1 MFGFTYNGRHSS
13 EFGLYYK
20 QTAEDK
26 WFKDP
31 EYDVYDAN
39 IDWRHGGYYY
49 GSRVKVRTFTIEC
62 FFEEID
68 VQTRQRIKQWLK
80 YNTSGR
86 LIFDD
91 KPFIY
96 WKVFPAK
103 VPVGNWYLDN
113 YETHSGTVT
122 ITFNAYEPFGYL
134 VRNSNPTW
142 MNDGSTDYCNLIN
155 TSEMPSAPTTS
166 STSFDVYNPGTE
178 ECGLSIE
185 IGGSTSNPIRFYN
198 NRNMTSCEIKSLP
211 SNNVSLHIDGET
223 GFVAVLSAG
232 STTYENGFQYHNKGY
247 VKLTPD
253 RGYSDIRY
261 VYNGLNGSTYS
272 FDLVGAYV
280 DQDIV
285 GAVMTLS
292 GVSNTKF
299 TVTGINASNNRIY
312 CSRTGSGSPSSSGTC
327 SIKTVNH
334 ILIQEKVNGEWSN
347 PSTLS
352 LSSIS
357 VDYMPRVL

>member
-20 QTAEDK
+20 RTAEDK

-39 IDWRHGGYYY
+39 IDWKHGGYYY
-49 GSRVKVRTFTIEC
+49 GSRLKVRTFTIEC

-68 VQTRQRIKQWLK
+68 VNTRQRIKQWLK
-80 YNTSGR
+80 YNTKGR

-96 WKVFPAK
+96 WNVFPAK

-113 YETHSGTVT
+113 NETHSGTVT

-134 VRNSNPTW
+134 SRKSNPAGTH
-142 MNDGSTDYCNLIN
+142 DDATDYCNLIN
-155 TSEMPSAPTTS
+155 SSEMPADPTTS
-166 STSFDVYNPGTE
+166 STSFDIYNPGTE
-178 ECGLSIE
+178 ECGLTIDIS
-185 IGGSTSNPIRFYN
+185 GTTSNPIRFVN
-198 NRNMTSCEIKSLP
+198 NRNSTLCELKSLP
-211 SNNVSLHIDGET
+211 ANNAHLHIDGET
-223 GFVAVLSAG
+223 GFVALVSGG
-232 STTYENGFQYHNKGY
+232 SGSYSNGFEHHNKGY
-247 VKLTPD
+247 IKLEPD
-253 RGYSDIRY
+253 RGYSDIGY
-261 VYNGLNGSTYS
+261 VYNGVNSSTYS
-272 FDLVGAYV
+272 FNLVGAYV
-280 DQDIV
+280 DRSLV
-285 GAVMTLS
+285 GAVLTLA

-299 TVTGINASNNRIY
+299 TVTSVNTANNRIY
-312 CSRTGSGSPSSSGTC
+312 CSRTGSGTPSSTGTG
-327 SIKTVNH
+327 SIKTVNR
-334 ILIQEKVNGEWSN
+334 ITIQEKVNGAWTT